1 MEEKIK
7 YDEKIAN
14 KPIIE
19 RITETINLLL
29 NQQFG
34 DKKELTFK
42 LTELRKTLP
51 EAIKATKIVTY
62 HKNTLRTAL
71 MKDLFKEMK
80 KEKGDITKILPEL
93 RNFAEVVTEEY
104 IIEEIE
110 KARKTGG
117 IAA

>member
-1 MEEKIK
+1 
-7 YDEKIAN
+7 
-14 KPIIE
+14 
-19 RITETINLLL
+19 
-29 NQQFG
+29 
-34 DKKELTFK
+34 
-42 LTELRKTLP
+42 
-51 EAIKATKIVTY
+51 
-62 HKNTLRTAL
+62 
-71 MKDLFKEMK
+71 MK

>member
-1 MEEKIK
+1 LI
-7 YDEKIAN
+7 
-14 KPIIE
+14 
-19 RITETINLLL
+19 
-29 NQQFG
+29 NQQFA

-42 LTELRKTLP
+42 LIELRKTLP

-62 HKNTLRTAL
+62 HENTLRTAL

-80 KEKGDITKILPEL
+80 KEKGDIKQILPEL
-93 RNFAEVVTEEY
+93 KNFAEIVTKEY

-110 KARKTGG
+110 KARKMGG